1 MINKRCAAL
10 VMAAIMAASSAMSAM
25 AEVSIDGNDGYES
38 GTTVDSVTA
47 SDEEADAAVSV
58 SDGDS
63 VSVKG
68 DVDASKTEGVGVAAD
83 NGKVE
88 VGGDVKAVD
97 NDAIEAENKSEVNV
111 KGNVEGDR
119 GVWADDSKVTIGG
132 NVSSNDNPGIDAMDG
147 ANVTVGGN
155 VTSKNNTGV
164 SAIKTIEATDD
175 TPATTVTVK
184 GDVTSDGLYGIDASD
199 GSVVKVDGNVTGT
212 EEGIHADDAQIT
224 VGGDVKADGDGIFA
238 DDSEIV
244 VGGDVASKN
253 GVGVSVGISNVTIEG
268 NVSGKYGII
277 NDEST
282 ITIKGDVTSKG
293 GTTIEIWGSDKTSTI
308 IEGNVKSGVTDSGI
322 TINVSYN
329 KNKDSEL
336 AIAGK
341 IENGS
346 QNAQLEVGFD
356 ENGKVTDLPEIVV
369 GEIEDINKVDVID
382 YGTGEKLSDAAKK
395 EVIDNIKYIVSTNT
409 EGMNGNGTI
418 TITKVGGGALDKD
431 KSGTYTVGKAT
442 ETITIHVD
450 TKEGY
455 EVAEVKAGKATAS
468 LVKNSDGT
476 YSVTI
481 PAGGGV
487 NIEALLKAIETK
499 AVYNYSDDSDDS
511 SSSNG
516 TPSTWSTNGNNW
528 TYTKA
533 NGQKAKD
540 EWQQISYNGQLYW
553 YYFGADMNMSTGLF
567 TDAKGHQYYLNP
579 AESALKG
586 TMATGWVEVDGKW
599 MFFNDGSVAD
609 LPLGCYV
616 EGMTK

>member
-10 VMAAIMAASSAMSAM
+10 VMAAIMAASSAMPAM

-244 VGGDVASKN
+244 VGGNVASKN
-253 GVGVSVGISNVTIEG
+253 GVGVSVGTSNVTIEG

-346 QNAQLEVGFD
+346 QHAQLEVGFD

-567 TDAKGHQYYLNP
+567 TDAKGHQ
-579 AESALKG
+579 
-586 TMATGWVEVDGKW
+586 
-599 MFFNDGSVAD
+599 
-609 LPLGCYV
+609 
-616 EGMTK
+616 

>member
-1 MINKRCAAL
+1 MYRAC
-10 VMAAIMAASSAMSAM
+10 
-25 AEVSIDGNDGYES
+25 
-38 GTTVDSVTA
+38 
-47 SDEEADAAVSV
+47 
-58 SDGDS
+58 
-63 VSVKG
+63 
-68 DVDASKTEGVGVAAD
+68 
-83 NGKVE
+83 
-88 VGGDVKAVD
+88 
-97 NDAIEAENKSEVNV
+97 
-111 KGNVEGDR
+111 
-119 GVWADDSKVTIGG
+119 
-132 NVSSNDNPGIDAMDG
+132 NPGIDAMDG

-244 VGGDVASKN
+244 VGGNVASKN
-253 GVGVSVGISNVTIEG
+253 GVGVSVGTSNVTIEG

-418 TITKVGGGALDKD
+418 TITKD
-431 KSGTYTVGKAT
+431 
-442 ETITIHVD
+442 
-450 TKEGY
+450 
-455 EVAEVKAGKATAS
+455 
-468 LVKNSDGT
+468 
-476 YSVTI
+476 
-481 PAGGGV
+481 
-487 NIEALLKAIETK
+487 
-499 AVYNYSDDSDDS
+499 
-511 SSSNG
+511 
-516 TPSTWSTNGNNW
+516 WRRC
-528 TYTKA
+528 
-533 NGQKAKD
+533 
-540 EWQQISYNGQLYW
+540 
-553 YYFGADMNMSTGLF
+553 
-567 TDAKGHQYYLNP
+567 
-579 AESALKG
+579 
-586 TMATGWVEVDGKW
+586 
-599 MFFNDGSVAD
+599 
-609 LPLGCYV
+609 LG
-616 EGMTK
+616 

>member
-10 VMAAIMAASSAMSAM
+10 VMAAIMAASSAMPAM

-88 VGGDVKAVD
+88 VGGDVKTVD
-97 NDAIEAENKSEVNV
+97 NDAIEAENKSEVDV
-111 KGNVEGDR
+111 KGNVEGER
-119 GVWADDSKVTIGG
+119 GVWAVDSKVTIGG

-164 SAIKTIEATDD
+164 SAIKTDEATDD
-175 TPATTVTVK
+175 TPATIVTVK
-184 GDVTSDGLYGIDASD
+184 GDVISDGLYGIDASD

-244 VGGDVASKN
+244 VGGNVASKN
-253 GVGVSVGISNVTIEG
+253 GVGVSVGTSNVTIEG

-329 KNKDSEL
+329 ENKDSEL

-346 QNAQLEVGFD
+346 QNAQLEVGLD

-499 AVYNYSDDSDDS
+499 AVYTYSDDSDDS

-579 AESALKG
+579 AEGALKG
-586 TMATGWVEVDGKW
+586 TMATGWVEVNGKW

-609 LPLGCYV
+609 LPLGCFV
-616 EGMTK
+616 EGMTR